1 VFFEIGWLGVS
12 FRSIEI
18 TFSSP
23 ILSFL
28 HSCCRVPVW
37 ALSRDFLYLPP
48 ASFKQKDLD
57 CCWSSSVR
65 TNPPSPDS
73 CCIRFAVFPFPI
85 DSIMAALV
93 ESWTKTQLAIFFVI
107 LLLAVDE

>member
-1 VFFEIGWLGVS
+1 VTFVF
-12 FRSIEI
+12 
-18 TFSSP
+18 
-23 ILSFL
+23 
-28 HSCCRVPVW
+28 
-37 ALSRDFLYLPP
+37 SRKFQSRY
-48 ASFKQKDLD
+48 LD
-57 CCWSSSVR
+57 CCSCSSSVR

-73 CCIRFAVFPFPI
+73 CCIRFAAPLPI